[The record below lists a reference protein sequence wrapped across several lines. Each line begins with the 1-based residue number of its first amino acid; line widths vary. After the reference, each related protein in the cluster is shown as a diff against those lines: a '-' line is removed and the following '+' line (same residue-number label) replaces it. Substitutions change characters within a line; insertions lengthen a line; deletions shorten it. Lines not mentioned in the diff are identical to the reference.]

1 MTMSAKEESLFE
13 AFLNRYD
20 TLAWDG
26 VVRSLLP
33 YIHEVDR
40 TATRIWL
47 AFFPLGLAR
56 AFDLA
61 DNPDELAKKLLI
73 QGRYRLKDQIDS
85 SHVFLY
91 GHRYWPEVK
100 RAVSEYA
107 ASAKAPASLDLAL
120 QIRELAGK
128 VANRIE
134 ADESLLVGITAVAFL
149 TLQQVGWKAFDA
161 SPGVVNIDRS
171 RASRSPEQVLKARAR
186 NDSQGLFGSLLGLE
200 KKYAITFNENA
211 KNANFTLIEGQH
223 LTTAA
228 AEDKRDYVSRDPR
241 CTVNEGPIP
250 VQCRSASCGT
260 CWVGV
265 LAGAESLSAVLPLER
280 RRIREFGYIDTE
292 EERPIIRL
300 ACQSQASGAVTI
312 VIPPWN
318 GVFGKFLR
326 GEKSMLDE
334 IEISGS

>member
-1 MTMSAKEESLFE
+1 MSAKEGSLFE

-20 TLAWDG
+20 ALAWDG
-26 VVRSLLP
+26 IVRSLLP

-47 AFFPLGLAR
+47 AFFPLALAR

-61 DNPDELAKKLLI
+61 DDPDGLAKKLLI
-73 QGRYRLKDQIDS
+73 QGRYGLKEHIDS
-85 SHVFLY
+85 SHEFLY
-91 GHRYWPEVK
+91 GHRYWPDVK
-100 RAVSEYA
+100 QAVSEYA

-120 QIRELAGK
+120 QIRELASK
-128 VANRIE
+128 VANKIDV
-134 ADESLLVGITAVAFL
+134 DESLLVGITAIAFL
-149 TLQQVGWKAFDA
+149 TLQQVGWAAFNA
-161 SPGVVNIDRS
+161 SPGAIKIDRS
-171 RASRSPEQVLKARAR
+171 RAARSPEQVLKARAR

-200 KKYAITFNENA
+200 KKYKITFNENDKDA
-211 KNANFTLIEGQH
+211 TFVLINGQH

-265 LAGAESLSAVLPLER
+265 LAGAEELSAVLPLER
-280 RRIREFGYIDTE
+280 RRMREFGYIDTE
-292 EERPIIRL
+292 EERPLIRL
-300 ACQSQASGAVTI
+300 ACQSQASNAVTI

-326 GEKSMLDE
+326 GEKSRLDE

>member
-1 MTMSAKEESLFE
+1 MSAKEGPLFE

-20 TLAWDG
+20 APAWDG

-40 TATRIWL
+40 TATRIWF
-47 AFFPLGLAR
+47 AFFPLALAR

-61 DNPDELAKKLLI
+61 DDPEELARKLVM
-73 QGRYRLKDQIDS
+73 QGRYHLKDQIDS
-85 SHVFLY
+85 SHEFLY

-100 RAVSEYA
+100 RAVAEYA

-120 QIRELAGK
+120 QIRELADK
-128 VANRIE
+128 VAKQVK
-134 ADESLLVGITAVAFL
+134 ADESLLVAVTAIAFM
-149 TLQQVGWKAFDA
+149 TLQQVGCEPFDA
-161 SPGVVNIDRS
+161 SLGTISIDRS
-171 RASRSPEQVLKARAR
+171 RSARSPEQVLKARLR
-186 NDSQGLFGSLLGLE
+186 DDSQGLFGSLLGLE
-200 KKYAITFNENA
+200 KKYTITFNENDR
-211 KNANFTLIEGQH
+211 NATFGLIDGQH

-265 LAGAESLSAVLPLER
+265 LGGAERLSAVLPLER
-280 RRIREFGYIDTE
+280 RRMKEFGYTDTD
-292 EERPIIRL
+292 EERPLIRL
-300 ACQSQASGAVTI
+300 ACQSQPSGAVSI

-318 GVFGKFLR
+318 GVFGRFIR
-326 GEKSMLDE
+326 GEKSRLDE